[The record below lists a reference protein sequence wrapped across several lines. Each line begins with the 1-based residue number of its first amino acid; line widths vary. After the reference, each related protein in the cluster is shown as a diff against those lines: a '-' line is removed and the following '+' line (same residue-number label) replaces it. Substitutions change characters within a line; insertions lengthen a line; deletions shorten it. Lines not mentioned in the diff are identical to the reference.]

1 MNDPIISVNAED
13 IEKNVT
19 EMYAIFIKF
28 SFYFTLISGTKIC
41 INPSKSSPKM
51 KVIKTNIIKEKN
63 LVFSARFIRFAQ
75 LYDSDITDIRGF
87 SIYTFLQ

>member
-51 KVIKTNIIKEKN
+51 KVIKTNIFKEKKSR
-63 LVFSARFIRFAQ
+63 LFSK
-75 LYDSDITDIRGF
+75 
-87 SIYTFLQ
+87 IYSFCSAI